1 MGVAP
6 GAAINAELSD
16 FVIKQ
21 DYGTVKAGQVTIT
34 VKNAGPSPHN
44 YQISGNGV
52 MQGTMTLD
60 AGKTETLKVNLMPG
74 TYTVICNVPGH
85 EQLGMKTTLVVQ

>member
-1 MGVAP
+1 
-6 GAAINAELSD
+6 
-16 FVIKQ
+16 
-21 DYGTVKAGQVTIT
+21 
-34 VKNAGPSPHN
+34 
-44 YQISGNGV
+44 
-52 MQGTMTLD
+52 MTLD